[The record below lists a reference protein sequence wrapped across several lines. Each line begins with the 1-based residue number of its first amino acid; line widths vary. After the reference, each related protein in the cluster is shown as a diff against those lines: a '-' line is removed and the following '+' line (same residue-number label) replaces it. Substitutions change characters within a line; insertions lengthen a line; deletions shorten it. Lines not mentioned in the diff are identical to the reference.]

1 MIIVVFSNNKWLGIT
16 LFATEAAYCCV
27 KSPVVTS
34 NVSIFADKREI
45 SP

>member
-1 MIIVVFSNNKWLGIT
+1 MFNCGKWLGIT
-16 LFATEAAYCCV
+16 LFATEAAYCCM
-27 KSPVVTS
+27 KSSVVTS